1 MMVEDPEAQAEPLI
15 RIDRERCIGCFECID
30 VCPQSSNTE
39 FPVYEKGEDG
49 YPTVVNEDSCI
60 GCLSCEQDCRAD
72 AIRVE
77 VEERDDRYGPPDERA
92 EIKCRAMF

>member
-1 MMVEDPEAQAEPLI
+1 MAEVVEAQEPLI

-30 VCPQSSNTE
+30 ICPQTWKTE
-39 FPVYEKGEDG
+39 FPVYKRGEDG
-49 YPTVVNEDSCI
+49 FPHVANEDSCI

-72 AIRVE
+72 AIYIE
-77 VEERDDRYGPPDERA
+77 VEDREALQGRADMRA